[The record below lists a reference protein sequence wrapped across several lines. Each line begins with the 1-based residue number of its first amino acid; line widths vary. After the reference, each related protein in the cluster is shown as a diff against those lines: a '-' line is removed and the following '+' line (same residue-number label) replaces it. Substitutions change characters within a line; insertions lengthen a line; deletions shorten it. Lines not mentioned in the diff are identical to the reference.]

1 MDHTRFETNKI
12 DTKGLLLRIFIP
24 TIVLCLSYL
33 VLGHF
38 CDIPYILLFCVLGT
52 FTLFPI
58 ELGMILYASKKEYGT
73 YSLKS
78 AFDGQEKLA
87 IWKIMLIAFVFFGM
101 AGLCSA
107 FVAPIENQI
116 FAELRV
122 AVLNNLPIGFDWT
135 NLEYIKSFSK
145 PILVHR
151 FLNN

>member
-1 MDHTRFETNKI
+1 
-12 DTKGLLLRIFIP
+12 
-24 TIVLCLSYL
+24 
-33 VLGHF
+33 
-38 CDIPYILLFCVLGT
+38 
-52 FTLFPI
+52 
-58 ELGMILYASKKEYGT
+58 MILYASKKEYGT